1 MSHQFELA
9 LRQYIAAFD
18 GKNGTSSDEFKT
30 LFDNLFHQDFTFLTK
45 GCEYFK
51 SSSQK
56 PYTREQ
62 IYRREASKLAK
73 GIKVDLVHFR
83 KIGLNC
89 RDIKLRMTYGEED
102 YTARIAA
109 TFNANMQAIIFR
121 EIDESSEIK
130 KNLISSPTTKVVE
143 ASCASVIFK
152 FKEFGE
158 KLRTWS
164 TTGDD
169 DSIEEDY
176 DEVVRQAKSMNR
188 RLPRCILIEVVA
200 EDDEDVPS
208 LQEEEDE
215 EHEEEEEEEEE
226 EAALVLPESFDM
238 SNKEV
243 ISSYHQF
250 AEAWRLTV
258 ILVIVSCL
266 VGMSLTT
273 GHYAGSLFI
282 ENR

>member
-1 MSHQFELA
+1 M
-9 LRQYIAAFD
+9 
-18 GKNGTSSDEFKT
+18 
-30 LFDNLFHQDFTFLTK
+30 
-45 GCEYFK
+45 
-51 SSSQK
+51 
-56 PYTREQ
+56 
-62 IYRREASKLAK
+62 
-73 GIKVDLVHFR
+73 
-83 KIGLNC
+83 
-89 RDIKLRMTYGEED
+89 
-102 YTARIAA
+102 
-109 TFNANMQAIIFR
+109 
-121 EIDESSEIK
+121 
-130 KNLISSPTTKVVE
+130 
-143 ASCASVIFK
+143 IFK

-164 TTGDD
+164 TGDD

-243 ISSYHQF
+243 ISSYNQF

-258 ILVIVSCL
+258 ILVIASCL

-273 GHYAGSLFI
+273 GLYAGSLFN
-282 ENR
+282 EHP

>member
-1 MSHQFELA
+1 MPNQFNLPYA
-9 LRQYIAAFD
+9 
-18 GKNGTSSDEFKT
+18 NTSPHSTERMAPTSFDEFKF

-45 GCEYFK
+45 ECEYFK

-62 IYRREASKLAK
+62 IYQKEARKLAK
-73 GIKVDLVHFR
+73 GIKVELVHFR

-109 TFNANMQAIIFR
+109 TFNANMQAIVFR

-130 KNLISSPTTKVVE
+130 KNFISSPTTKVVE
-143 ASCASVIFK
+143 ASCASVVYK

-158 KLRTWS
+158 KLRTCS
-164 TTGDD
+164 TGDD

-176 DEVVRQAKSMNR
+176 DEVVRQTKSMNR
-188 RLPRCILIEVVA
+188 RLPRCMIFT

-208 LQEEEDE
+208 LQEEEEQEEDDE
-215 EHEEEEEEEEE
+215 E
-226 EAALVLPESFDM
+226 ESFDM
-238 SNKEV
+238 RNEEV
-243 ISSYHQF
+243 ISSHHQF
-250 AEAWRLTV
+250 AEAWRLSV
-258 ILVIVSCL
+258 ILVLASCL

-273 GHYAGSLFI
+273 GLYAGSI
-282 ENR
+282 MITHR

>member
-1 MSHQFELA
+1 M
-9 LRQYIAAFD
+9 
-18 GKNGTSSDEFKT
+18 
-30 LFDNLFHQDFTFLTK
+30 
-45 GCEYFK
+45 
-51 SSSQK
+51 
-56 PYTREQ
+56 
-62 IYRREASKLAK
+62 AK

-89 RDIKLRMTYGEED
+89 RDIKLRMTHGEED

-143 ASCASVIFK
+143 ASCASVVYK
-152 FKEFGE
+152 FKEFSE

-164 TTGDD
+164 TGDD
-169 DSIEEDY
+169 GSIEEDY

-188 RLPRCILIEVVA
+188 RLPRCIFIEVVA

-208 LQEEEDE
+208 LQEEEHEDE
-215 EHEEEEEEEEE
+215 EDNEEET
-226 EAALVLPESFDM
+226 ALVLPESFDM

-250 AEAWRLTV
+250 AEAWRLAV

-273 GHYAGSLFI
+273 GLYAGSLFN
-282 ENR
+282 EHR